1 MYMRIYMQMIRAAK
15 TVIIIYTYIIITF
28 IIFHFIMVK
37 SKLNSNVNYHEYSHL
52 EEEDF
57 NYNTP
62 LFHVQLLRDQQKVV
76 IGLGQLNYHFA
87 KRYSIVYVPIY
98 LFNSEMEFMKQIGI
112 YEMQSNKVKMDES
125 GDLDV
130 SRLMPLLYGFVN
142 TELLRKSRAKTDTAA
157 AAATTDPKKTK
168 AEVNEIKKSLGKA
181 LVKSEPTVNTS
192 SINENDIDDDSSD
205 NDGPDIGTVFGIDAR
220 QKHLLSGAS
229 ILPLQTKEQSELERR
244 QYKPN
249 PASDLW
255 IQKYLRNKYFNFIDN
270 EGASDG
276 FFAVIRDALLTQ
288 GRTTTILELRKQLA
302 DEVGDEVFRAY
313 REKFAMYHN
322 LIRTQTRETKDL
334 VNNYNDIKR
343 RISSIHDRAQQQ
355 LMIAGAKKMVIEHNL
370 KHDEMKYTKLL
381 AGQYDYMR
389 EVRSA
394 DQLKERMMTSL
405 YWPDA
410 WAVATMERVLNM
422 KFIVFSRD
430 AYESGD
436 IDNVLQCD
444 NGAGID
450 SIDSSIRKRGVF
462 EPTAYIL
469 IGKGVSLSNSTP
481 TTPMN
486 GGARS
491 PRNRSPR
498 NTHRHAPDTKLTT
511 YNLITY
517 KTHGVLA
524 FSELPY
530 DIKLLITTKCLE
542 TQSGAFCLI
551 PQFKLFQRELG
562 IRVDEIPNE
571 SLDDLLEEVHMDAAS
586 SGSNHHQRTNGSH
599 LYTPDILFQFYAKSN
614 PNALPGIGA
623 GEKIPETEKIHFHK
637 LSTFDNWRRKLSN
650 SWNEPFMLDNH
661 TWQSVEHYYQGSK
674 FRNNNREFYLKFSLD
689 SRSELSADPVLAK
702 VAGSKSGKL
711 NHKTI
716 IRPTK
721 ITIDP
726 DFFNH
731 GRCEREMENAIFA
744 KFSQNNNLK
753 DLLLATRNAKLV
765 HYQRG
770 APPEIYHHLMRVR
783 HKLRTGVGAGTGT
796 R

>member
-1 MYMRIYMQMIRAAK
+1 
-15 TVIIIYTYIIITF
+15 
-28 IIFHFIMVK
+28 MVK
-37 SKLNSNVNYHEYSHL
+37 SKLNTNINYHEYSHL

-62 LFHVQLLRDQQKVV
+62 LFQVQLLRDPQKVI

-87 KRYSIVYVPIY
+87 KRYNVVYTPIY
-98 LFNSEMEFMKQIGI
+98 LFNTEMEFMKQIGV
-112 YEMQSNKVKMDES
+112 YEMPSGQVKMDES
-125 GDLDV
+125 GDLDIHK
-130 SRLMPLLYGFVN
+130 LTPLLYGFVN
-142 TELLRKSRAKTDTAA
+142 MELLRKSRAKKGELATATAA
-157 AAATTDPKKTK
+157 AANDTTKRAT
-168 AEVNEIKKSLGKA
+168 EINEIKKSLGK
-181 LVKSEPTVNTS
+181 PS
-192 SINENDIDDDSSD
+192 SIPSAAITDADGDDTDTDSDTDATDATDATASL
-205 NDGPDIGTVFGIDAR
+205 FGVDAK

-244 QYKPN
+244 QYKSN

-302 DEVGDEVFRAY
+302 DEVTEDVFRSY
-313 REKFAMYHN
+313 REKFGMYHA
-322 LIRTQTRETKDL
+322 LTRTQTRETKEL
-334 VNNYNDIKR
+334 VSNYNDIKR
-343 RISSIHDRAQQQ
+343 RISAIHDRAQQQ
-355 LMIAGAKKMVIEHNL
+355 LMIAGAKKLAIEHNL

-381 AGQYDYMR
+381 SSRYDYMR
-389 EVRSA
+389 EVRNVQ
-394 DQLKERMMTSL
+394 QLKERMMTSL

-410 WAVATMERVLNM
+410 WAIATMERVLNM
-422 KFIVFSRD
+422 KFVIFSRD

-444 NGAGID
+444 NGGGDDGID
-450 SIDSSIRKRGVF
+450 AEIRKRGIF

-469 IGKGVSLSNSTP
+469 VGKGSSL
-481 TTPMN
+481 TTTTLASSSGV
-486 GGARS
+486 GGGGKSPRSQRSPRS
-491 PRNRSPR
+491 PRNRMVHDSKST
-498 NTHRHAPDTKLTT
+498 NYT
-511 YNLITY
+511 LITY

-562 IRVDEIPNE
+562 IRTEEIPNE
-571 SLDDLLEEVHMDAAS
+571 SLDDLLEEIHTTTKGDRNAA
-586 SGSNHHQRTNGSH
+586 N
-599 LYTPDILFQFYAKSN
+599 LYTPDIVFQFYAKSN
-614 PNALPGIGA
+614 PHALPGMGA
-623 GEKIPETEKIHFHK
+623 GERIPETEKIHFHK

-650 SWNEPFMLDNH
+650 FWNEPFMLDGH

-674 FRNNNREFYLKFSLD
+674 FKNNNREFYLKFSLD

-702 VAGSKSGKL
+702 AAGSKSGKL
-711 NHKTI
+711 KNPNSVDNRATI
-716 IRPTK
+716 IRPSR

-731 GRCEREMENAIFA
+731 GRSEREMENAMFA
-744 KFSQNNNLK
+744 KFSQNQNLK

-770 APPEIYHHLMRVR
+770 ARPEIYQHLMRIR
-783 HKLRTGVGAGTGT
+783 HKLRT

>member
-1 MYMRIYMQMIRAAK
+1 
-15 TVIIIYTYIIITF
+15 
-28 IIFHFIMVK
+28 MVK
-37 SKLNSNVNYHEYSHL
+37 SKLNSNINYHEYSHL

-62 LFHVQLLRDQQKVV
+62 LFQVQLLRDPQKVI
-76 IGLGQLNYHFA
+76 IGIGQLNYHFA
-87 KRYSIVYVPIY
+87 KRYNVVYVPIY
-98 LFNSEMEFMKQIGI
+98 LFNSEMEFMKQIGV
-112 YEMQSNKVKMDES
+112 YEIQTNQVKMDES

-130 SRLMPLLYGFVN
+130 SRLTPLLYSFVN
-142 TELLRKSRAKTDTAA
+142 TELLRKSRAKTAA
-157 AAATTDPKKTK
+157 SAASAASASDPKKTK
-168 AEVNEIKKSLGKA
+168 EQVNEIKKSLGNMI
-181 LVKSEPTVNTS
+181 VH
-192 SINENDIDDDSSD
+192 DDDDDDDDDDSSD
-205 NDGPDIGTVFGIDAR
+205 ANEEHVGKVFGMDAR
-220 QKHLLSGAS
+220 QTHLLSGAS

-244 QYKPN
+244 QYKAN
-249 PASDLW
+249 PATDSW

-270 EGASDG
+270 EGSSDG

-302 DEVGDEVFRAY
+302 DEVSDEVFRAY
-313 REKFAMYHN
+313 REKFALYHN
-322 LIRTQTRETKDL
+322 LSRTQTRETKEL
-334 VNNYNDIKR
+334 VNNYNDVKR

-355 LMIAGAKKMVIEHNL
+355 LMIASAKKMVVEHNL

-389 EVRSA
+389 DVRSV
-394 DQLKERMMTSL
+394 DQLKERIMTSL

-422 KFIVFSRD
+422 KFIIFSRD

-436 IDNVLQCD
+436 IDNVIQCD

-450 SIDSSIRKRGVF
+450 AIDPVFRKRGIF

-469 IGKGVSLSNSTP
+469 VGKGVSLSNSTKDKM
-481 TTPMN
+481 T
-486 GGARS
+486 GGGGGGGGRS
-491 PRNRSPR
+491 PRRQR
-498 NTHRHAPDTKLTT
+498 NAPDTKLTT

-551 PQFKLFQRELG
+551 PQFKLFQREIG
-562 IRVDEIPNE
+562 IRIEEIPNE
-571 SLDDLLEEVHMDAAS
+571 SIDDLLEEIHIDAAS
-586 SGSNHHQRTNGSH
+586 SGNNHHHRTNGVH
-599 LYTPDILFQFYAKSN
+599 LYTPDIIFQFYSNSN
-614 PNALPGIGA
+614 PNALPGTGA

-674 FRNNNREFYLKFSLD
+674 FKNNNREFYLKFSLD
-689 SRSELSADPVLAK
+689 SRSELSSDPVLAK
-702 VAGSKSGKL
+702 AAGSKSGKL

-716 IRPTK
+716 IRPTR
-721 ITIDP
+721 ISIDP

-731 GRCEREMENAIFA
+731 GRSEREMENAIFA
-744 KFSQNNNLK
+744 KFSQNKNLK

-770 APPEIYHHLMRVR
+770 ARPEIYHHMMRVR
-783 HKLRTGVGAGTGT
+783 HKLRTGAGMT
-796 R
+796 

>member
-1 MYMRIYMQMIRAAK
+1 
-15 TVIIIYTYIIITF
+15 
-28 IIFHFIMVK
+28 MVK
-37 SKLNSNVNYHEYSHL
+37 SKLNTNINYHEFSHL

-62 LFHVQLLRDQQKVV
+62 LFQVQLLRDPQKVI

-87 KRYSIVYVPIY
+87 KRYSVVYAPIY
-98 LFNSEMEFMKQIGI
+98 LFNTEMEFMKQIGV
-112 YEMQSNKVKMDES
+112 YEMPSTQVKMDES
-125 GDLDV
+125 GDLDIHK
-130 SRLMPLLYGFVN
+130 LTPLLYSFVN
-142 TELLRKSRAKTDTAA
+142 TELLRKSRAKKGDSVAA
-157 AAATTDPKKTK
+157 AADPKKRAT
-168 AEVNEIKKSLGKA
+168 EVNEIKKSLGKKPEA
-181 LVKSEPTVNTS
+181 AAATAADADGDDTS
-192 SINENDIDDDSSD
+192 SDDDAD
-205 NDGPDIGTVFGIDAR
+205 DAEYDTTFGLDAR

-229 ILPLQTKEQSELERR
+229 ILPLQTKEQSEMERR

-249 PASDLW
+249 PATDLW

-288 GRTTTILELRKQLA
+288 GRTTTILELRKQLSE
-302 DEVGDEVFRAY
+302 EVNDEVFREY
-313 REKFAMYHN
+313 REKFAMYHG
-322 LIRTQTRETKDL
+322 LTRTQTRETKEL
-334 VNNYNDIKR
+334 VNQYNDVKR
-343 RISSIHDRAQQQ
+343 RISAIHDRAQQQ
-355 LMIAGAKKMVIEHNL
+355 LMIAGAKKLVVEHNL

-381 AGQYDYMR
+381 SSRYDYMR
-389 EVRSA
+389 EVRSTQ
-394 DQLKERMMTSL
+394 QLKERMMTSL

-410 WAVATMERVLNM
+410 WAIATMERVLNM
-422 KFIVFSRD
+422 KFVVFSRD
-430 AYESGD
+430 AYEAGD

-444 NGAGID
+444 NGAGGDNGDGID
-450 SIDSSIRKRGVF
+450 ADIRKRGVF

-469 IGKGVSLSNSTP
+469 IGKASSLTINKKEKEA
-481 TTPMN
+481 
-486 GGARS
+486 ARS
-491 PRNRSPR
+491 RMSYPK
-498 NTHRHAPDTKLTT
+498 TAT

-542 TQSGAFCLI
+542 TQAGAFCLI

-562 IRVDEIPNE
+562 IRADDIPNE
-571 SLDDLLEEVHMDAAS
+571 SLDDLLEEIHTTGTRAEK
-586 SGSNHHQRTNGSH
+586 N
-599 LYTPDILFQFYAKSN
+599 LYTTDIVFQFYAKSN
-614 PNALPGIGA
+614 PNALPGMGA

-637 LSTFDNWRRKLSN
+637 LATFDNWRRKLSN
-650 SWNEPFMLDNH
+650 FWNEPFMLDGH

-674 FRNNNREFYLKFSLD
+674 FKNNNHDFYLKFSLD

-702 VAGSKSGKL
+702 AAGSKSGKL
-711 NHKTI
+711 NHSAI
-716 IRPTK
+716 IRPSR

-731 GRCEREMENAIFA
+731 GRSEREMENAMFA
-744 KFSQNNNLK
+744 KFSQNQRLK
-753 DLLLATRNAKLV
+753 DMLLATRNAKLV

-770 APPEIYHHLMRVR
+770 ARPEVYQHLMRVR
-783 HKLRTGVGAGTGT
+783 HKLRT

>member
-1 MYMRIYMQMIRAAK
+1 
-15 TVIIIYTYIIITF
+15 
-28 IIFHFIMVK
+28 MVK
-37 SKLNSNVNYHEYSHL
+37 SKLNPNINYHECSHL

-62 LFHVQLLRDQQKVV
+62 LFQVQLLRDPQKVI
-76 IGLGQLNYHFA
+76 IGVGQLNYHFA
-87 KRYSIVYVPIY
+87 KRYNIVYVPIY
-98 LFNSEMEFMKQIGI
+98 LFNTEIEFMKQIGV
-112 YEMQSNKVKMDES
+112 YEMQSGQVKMDES

-130 SRLMPLLYGFVN
+130 SRLSPLLYGFVN
-142 TELLRKSRAKTDTAA
+142 IELLRKSRARPGIANH
-157 AAATTDPKKTK
+157 ATSSSSSSSASAVIDAKKTK
-168 AEVNEIKKSLGKA
+168 SEINEIKKSLGKDPIKP
-181 LVKSEPTVNTS
+181 LSQVIT
-192 SINENDIDDDSSD
+192 NENDIDDDMSETD
-205 NDGPDIGTVFGIDAR
+205 DEENIGKVFGMDAR

-270 EGASDG
+270 EGAGDAL
-276 FFAVIRDALLTQ
+276 FAVIRDALLTQ
-288 GRTTTILELRKQLA
+288 GRTTTVLELRKQLA
-302 DEVGDEVFRAY
+302 DEVTSEVFRAY
-313 REKFAMYHN
+313 REKYALYHN
-322 LIRTQTRETKDL
+322 LVRTQMRESREL

-343 RISSIHDRAQQQ
+343 RIASIHDRAQQQ
-355 LMIAGAKKMVIEHNL
+355 LMIANAKKMVIENNH
-370 KHDEMKYTKLL
+370 KHDEMVYTKLL

-389 EVRSA
+389 DVRST

-405 YWPDA
+405 YWPDS
-410 WAVATMERVLNM
+410 WAIATMERVLNM
-422 KFIVFSRD
+422 KFIMFSRD
-430 AYESGD
+430 AYETGD

-444 NGAGID
+444 NGAGKDTID
-450 SIDSSIRKRGVF
+450 QIIRTRGVF

-469 IGKGVSLSNSTP
+469 IGK
-481 TTPMN
+481 N
-486 GGARS
+486 GKVNTLTGGSRNANKHNQS
-491 PRNRSPR
+491 PRNKRIMS
-498 NTHRHAPDTKLTT
+498 DTKLTT

-542 TQSGAFCLI
+542 TQSGTFCLI

-571 SLDDLLEEVHMDAAS
+571 SLDDLLEEVHMDAGMSANN
-586 SGSNHHQRTNGSH
+586 NHHRTNGSH
-599 LYTPDILFQFYAKSN
+599 LYTPDVVFQFYSNSN
-614 PNALPGIGA
+614 PNALPGTGA

-637 LSTFDNWRRKLSN
+637 LATFDNWRRKLSN
-650 SWNEPFMLDNH
+650 SWNEPFMLDSH

-674 FRNNNREFYLKFSLD
+674 FKNNNREFYLKFSLD
-689 SRSELSADPVLAK
+689 SRSELSSDPILAK
-702 VAGSKSGKL
+702 AAGSKSGKL
-711 NHKTI
+711 NHTTI
-716 IRPTK
+716 IRPSR
-721 ITIDP
+721 IAIDP

-731 GRCEREMENAIFA
+731 GRSEREMENATFA

-753 DLLLATRNAKLV
+753 ELLLATRNAKLV

-770 APPEIYHHLMRVR
+770 APPQIYHHLMRVR
-783 HKLRTGVGAGTGT
+783 HKLRTGAS

>member
-1 MYMRIYMQMIRAAK
+1 
-15 TVIIIYTYIIITF
+15 
-28 IIFHFIMVK
+28 MVK
-37 SKLNSNVNYHEYSHL
+37 SKINTNINYHEYSHL

-62 LFHVQLLRDQQKVV
+62 LFQLQLLRELQKVV
-76 IGLGQLNYHFA
+76 IGVGQLNYHFS
-87 KRYSIVYVPIY
+87 KRYNVVYVPIY
-98 LFNSEMEFMKQIGI
+98 LFNSDMEFMKQIGI
-112 YEMQSNKVKMDES
+112 YEMPSNQVKMDES

-130 SRLMPLLYGFVN
+130 RRLTPLLYSFVN
-142 TELLRKSRAKTDTAA
+142 TELLRKSRANSAATAA
-157 AAATTDPKKTK
+157 IDPKKRIT
-168 AEVNEIKKSLGKA
+168 EVNEIKKSLGKEQQTQPPRPSVMA
-181 LVKSEPTVNTS
+181 LT
-192 SINENDIDDDSSD
+192 ENDITDDDD
-205 NDGPDIGTVFGIDAR
+205 DDDDDTNLTDKVFGMDAR

-249 PASDLW
+249 PTTDLW

-270 EGASDG
+270 EGSSDG

-288 GRTTTILELRKQLA
+288 GRRTTILDLRKQLA
-302 DEVGDEVFRAY
+302 DEVSDEVFRAY
-313 REKFAMYHN
+313 REKFAMYHA
-322 LIRTQTRETKDL
+322 LTRTQTRETREL
-334 VNNYNDIKR
+334 VTNYNDIKR
-343 RISSIHDRAQQQ
+343 RVSTIHDRAQQQ
-355 LMIAGAKKMVIEHNL
+355 LMIAGAKKLVIEHNQ
-370 KHDEMKYTKLL
+370 KHDEMKYTKIL

-389 EVRSA
+389 DVRSVE
-394 DQLKERMMTSL
+394 QLKERIMTSL

-410 WAVATMERVLNM
+410 WAIAAMERVLNM
-422 KFIVFSRD
+422 KFIMFSRD
-430 AYESGD
+430 AYETGD
-436 IDNVLQCD
+436 IDNVLQCE
-444 NGAGID
+444 NGAGIE
-450 SIDSSIRKRGVF
+450 SIDPIIRKRGVF

-469 IGKGVSLSNSTP
+469 FGKGMSSTSSA
-481 TTPMN
+481 TTRTMT
-486 GGARS
+486 GGSRT
-491 PRNRSPR
+491 PRNQTPIIHMMS
-498 NTHRHAPDTKLTT
+498 DTKLTT

-530 DIKLLITTKCLE
+530 DIKLLVTTKCLE

-571 SLDDLLEEVHMDAAS
+571 SLDDLLEEVHMDATS
-586 SGSNHHQRTNGSH
+586 SGSNSNNHRHNRTNGAH
-599 LYTPDILFQFYAKSN
+599 LYTPEIVFQFYSNSN
-614 PNALPGIGA
+614 PNALPGTGA

-637 LSTFDNWRRKLSN
+637 LATFDNWRRKLSN

-674 FRNNNREFYLKFSLD
+674 FKNNNREFYLKFSLD
-689 SRSELSADPVLAK
+689 SRSELSSDPLLARA
-702 VAGSKSGKL
+702 AGSKSGKL

-716 IRPTK
+716 IRPSK

-731 GRCEREMENAIFA
+731 IRSEREMESALFA
-744 KFSQNNNLK
+744 KFSQSKSLK

-765 HYQRG
+765 YYRRG

-783 HKLRTGVGAGTGT
+783 HKLRTGATH
-796 R
+796 